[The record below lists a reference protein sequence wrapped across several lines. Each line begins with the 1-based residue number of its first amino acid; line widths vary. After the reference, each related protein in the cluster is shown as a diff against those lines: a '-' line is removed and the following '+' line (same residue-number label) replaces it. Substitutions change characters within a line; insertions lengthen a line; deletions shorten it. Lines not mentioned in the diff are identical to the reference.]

1 MARDICIEST
11 EVSAGCFRCFPVLCP
26 GPERAV
32 IRICDGYELLPE
44 VASALEPSSLPHC
57 SRPPPQGCS
66 DVELIATLTHITRQ
80 LSMMAKPAAITPRP
94 SRMHISEVVECIR
107 QSTECFVW
115 GERYDSSLFDIFCEH
130 KMLVVYISALC
141 APGTPHVVRVQVLQT
156 MSMLV
161 QNAQRQTTVYS
172 LLSGG
177 HLNKLFDNPPMLE
190 DEEIVAYFVSLLKG
204 LTLRLDSQSARLF
217 LTSIRSRDAQP
228 SSMRRMPIFECA
240 VNLVGHK
247 DKMVQTVARM
257 AVLQVLR
264 LDDAHVR
271 NAAEDAT
278 IGLLA
283 PSLASISQVH
293 SFDLENARLNNT
305 IENMEGLF
313 SFITDLFALGVPA
326 VTRALDQQGF
336 GLDAR
341 GVAVLHSQNFADS
354 RQPPEAFGICKEKL
368 NQSYLSKRQQQAVW
382 AVA

>member
-1 MARDICIEST
+1 
-11 EVSAGCFRCFPVLCP
+11 
-26 GPERAV
+26 
-32 IRICDGYELLPE
+32 
-44 VASALEPSSLPHC
+44 
-57 SRPPPQGCS
+57 
-66 DVELIATLTHITRQ
+66 
-80 LSMMAKPAAITPRP
+80 
-94 SRMHISEVVECIR
+94 
-107 QSTECFVW
+107 
-115 GERYDSSLFDIFCEH
+115 
-130 KMLVVYISALC
+130 
-141 APGTPHVVRVQVLQT
+141 
-156 MSMLV
+156 
-161 QNAQRQTTVYS
+161 
-172 LLSGG
+172 
-177 HLNKLFDNPPMLE
+177 MLE

-354 RQPPEAFGICKEKL
+354 RQSPEAFGICKEKL